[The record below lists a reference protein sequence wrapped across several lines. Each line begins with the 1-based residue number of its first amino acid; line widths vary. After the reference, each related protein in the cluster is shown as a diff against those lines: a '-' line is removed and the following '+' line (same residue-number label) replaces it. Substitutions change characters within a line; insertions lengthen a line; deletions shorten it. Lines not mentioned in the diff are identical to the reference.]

1 MKILLWGTLVF
12 GLVGMQPAAGQS
24 GPVRQFNG
32 LTTLNLNLAEREG
45 LERNKLRRG
54 DSPFSNLQLTLF
66 GDAAFDPRLALFT
79 QLLIDPSSRAVQSL
93 STYLNS
99 YLRYTVFSRPLADLH
114 LQAGKLPTPFG
125 AFGPRAYQDKN
136 PLVGL
141 PLMYHYF
148 TALRANQLPADN
160 ADLLVHR
167 GQGQTAAGFT
177 GFKGGGSNQLFNGLP
192 MIYEPCWDF
201 GAEAIGSLWRFE
213 YLVALTQGT
222 LADPRSSPGDNNDG
236 LQLAT
241 RLGLVPATGL
251 VLGASYARG
260 PYLDR
265 AVAAALGPG
274 EDVEDFHQQLLGAD
288 AEYSAG
294 RFRVMGEAALN
305 RFEVPTIA
313 EDLKTSGFY
322 LEGNYTLRSRLR
334 AALRYSGLRFAKIG
348 DGAGGQATW
357 DYDVDRWEA
366 GLSYP
371 LYEGVLGKL
380 VWQHTRLDQPGA
392 DGLEVLTLQ
401 INSSF

>member
-1 MKILLWGTLVF
+1 MKALLWGMLLLA
-12 GLVGMQPAAGQS
+12 GLQPAAGQS
-24 GPVRQFNG
+24 GPVRQVNA
-32 LTTLNLNLAEREG
+32 LSTLNLNLADRKG
-45 LERNKLRRG
+45 LEGNKLRRG
-54 DSPFSNLQLTLF
+54 DSPFDNLQLTLF
-66 GDAAFDPRLALFT
+66 GDVVFAPRLALFT
-79 QLLIDPSSRAVQSL
+79 QLLIDPSSRASQSL

-148 TALRANQLPADN
+148 TSLRANQLPAGN
-160 ADLLVHR
+160 ADLLAHR
-167 GQGQTAAGFT
+167 GQGQVSSGFT
-177 GFKGGGSNQLFNGLP
+177 GFKGGGSSQLFAGLP

-222 LADPRSSPGDNNDG
+222 LSDPRSSPGDNNDG
-236 LQLAT
+236 RQLAA
-241 RLGLVPATGL
+241 RLGLVPSTGL

-265 AVAAALGPG
+265 AVAPALKAGK
-274 EDVEDFHQQLLGAD
+274 ELEEYYQKVIGAD
-288 AEYSAG
+288 AEYSIH
-294 RFRVMGEAALN
+294 RFKVMGEAAIIWW
-305 RFEVPTIA
+305 EVPTIA

-334 AALRYSGLRFAKIG
+334 AALRYSGLRFSQI
-348 DGAGGQATW
+348 DDETGGQATW

-392 DGLEVLTLQ
+392 AGREVLTLQ